1 MLDQITFVLGLR
13 MRCASFGSGGHVAVG
28 SLLIHE
34 RSQPVN
40 KLTVAA
46 RTT

>member
-13 MRCASFGSGGHVAVG
+13 MRCASFGSGGHAAVG
-28 SLLIHE
+28 SRPIYE

-46 RTT
+46 RIT